1 MGFLHY
7 MSTSDNYFY
16 ISLSFCFSTAVLC
29 YNQSKDLI
37 DGVIIMKREEQR
49 ELKQLDKEVQ
59 QLIRKLKKEYDLQ
72 FAYESVYRFVGD
84 YVYDASLSYVRSN
97 HQDHIRVYFFIK
109 PWVLNQT
116 YWKVQKFN
124 MEEMNRQP
132 KTFQFCGA
140 FTINDIYFEGWSVPC
155 QSNLEDSVKD
165 ALASIVE
172 AIDKHSTILKD
183 IHVLAKTLPQYDV
196 SNLTKA
202 YLAVYEQR
210 YDDVLQILDSEIE
223 MGSDALVHADHNE
236 KTAED
241 YLREYII
248 NKEYLE
254 IKHTVE
260 QVVEVKE

>member
-37 DGVIIMKREEQR
+37 DGGVIMKREEQR

-210 YDDVLQILDSEIE
+210 YDDVLQILESEIE
-223 MGSDALVHADHNE
+223 MGSDALVHVDHNE

-254 IKHTVE
+254 IEHTVE
-260 QVVEVKE
+260 

>member
-1 MGFLHY
+1 
-7 MSTSDNYFY
+7 
-16 ISLSFCFSTAVLC
+16 
-29 YNQSKDLI
+29 
-37 DGVIIMKREEQR
+37 MKREEQR

-84 YVYDASLSYVRSN
+84 YVYDASLSYARSD
-97 HQDHIRVYFFIK
+97 HQDYICVYFHIK

-124 MEEMNRQP
+124 MEEMNSQP
-132 KTFQFCGA
+132 KTFQFRGA
-140 FTINDIYFEGWSVPC
+140 FTINGIYFDNWRVPC

-172 AIDKHSTILKD
+172 AIEKHTAVLSE
-183 IHVLAKTLPQYDV
+183 IHVLAAPLPQYDV

-210 YDDVLQILDSEIE
+210 YNDVLQILDSEIE
-223 MGSDALVHADHNE
+223 MGSDALVHADHND

-248 NKEYLE
+248 NKEYIESGIL
-254 IKHTVE
+254 
-260 QVVEVKE
+260 